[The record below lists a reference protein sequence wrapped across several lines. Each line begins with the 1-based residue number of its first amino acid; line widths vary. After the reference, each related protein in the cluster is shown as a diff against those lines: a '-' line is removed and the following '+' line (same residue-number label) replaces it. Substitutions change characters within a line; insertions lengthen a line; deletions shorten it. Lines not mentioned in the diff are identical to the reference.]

1 MKESSA
7 ITKGTAIAGALAI
20 RALTAI
26 MSIRIWET
34 CAMALILAATPL
46 GNPGDASSRLKS
58 AIETAEII
66 AAEDSRRFHRLAS
79 DLQVTFTGRVIS
91 FFEGNETDRTQEIL
105 HLLREGK
112 EVLVVTDAGMPTISD
127 PGFRL
132 MRDAIAENIPTV
144 VLPGPSAPTMAI
156 ALSGLPTDRFTFEGF
171 TPRAQGARQALYESL
186 RFEERTMVIFEAPHR
201 LLDSLN
207 DAQNIF
213 GPSRKGAICREM
225 TKTYEETIRG
235 TISELL
241 SWANGREILGEITL
255 VFEGVASGTQGKTAD
270 DAVARVRE
278 YEAAGMDRKG
288 AIATVAEEFELPK
301 KIVYAAVV
309 DANKMSK

>member
-1 MKESSA
+1 
-7 ITKGTAIAGALAI
+7 
-20 RALTAI
+20 
-26 MSIRIWET
+26 
-34 CAMALILAATPL
+34 MALVLAATPL
-46 GNPGDASSRLKS
+46 GNPLDASARLKM
-58 AIETAEII
+58 AIESAEII

-79 DLQVTFTGRVIS
+79 DLGVTFTARIIS
-91 FFEGNETDRTQEIL
+91 FFEGNESDRTQEIL
-105 HLLREGK
+105 TLLREGK

-132 MRDAIAENIPTV
+132 MRDAIAEKLPTIV
-144 VLPGPSAPTMAI
+144 IPGPSAPTMAI

-171 TPRAQGARQALYESL
+171 APRAHGARTSFYESL

-201 LLDSLN
+201 LHESLV
-207 DAQNIF
+207 DAAAIL
-213 GPSRKGAICREM
+213 GADRAAAICREM

-235 TISELL
+235 PLSELIA
-241 SWANGREILGEITL
+241 WASGREVLGEITL
-255 VFEGVASGTQGKTAD
+255 VIAGVAAGSEVRTAD

-288 AIATVAEEFELPK
+288 AIATVAEEFSIPK

-309 DANKMSK
+309 DANKMSR

>member
-1 MKESSA
+1 
-7 ITKGTAIAGALAI
+7 
-20 RALTAI
+20 
-26 MSIRIWET
+26 
-34 CAMALILAATPL
+34 MALVLAATPL
-46 GNPGDASSRLKS
+46 GNPLDASARLKM
-58 AIETAEII
+58 AIESAEII

-79 DLQVTFTGRVIS
+79 DLGVTFTARIIS
-91 FFEGNETDRTQEIL
+91 FFEGNESDRTQEIL
-105 HLLREGK
+105 SLLREGK

-132 MRDAIAENIPTV
+132 MRDAIAEKLPTIV
-144 VLPGPSAPTMAI
+144 IPGPSAPTMAI

-171 TPRAQGARQALYESL
+171 APRAHGARTSFYESL

-201 LLDSLN
+201 LHESLV
-207 DAQNIF
+207 DAAAIL
-213 GPSRKGAICREM
+213 GADRAAAICREM

-235 TISELL
+235 PLSELIA
-241 SWANGREILGEITL
+241 WAAGREVLGEITL
-255 VFEGVASGTQGKTAD
+255 VIAGVVAGSEVRTAD

-288 AIATVAEEFELPK
+288 AIATVAEEFSIPK

-309 DANKMSK
+309 DANKMSR